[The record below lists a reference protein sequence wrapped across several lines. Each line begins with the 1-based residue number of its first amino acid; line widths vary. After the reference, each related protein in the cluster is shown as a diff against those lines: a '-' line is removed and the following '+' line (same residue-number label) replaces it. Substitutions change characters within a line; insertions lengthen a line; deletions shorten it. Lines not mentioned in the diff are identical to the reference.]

1 MVKMHTSFARNTEL
15 KNWLFLVVVGVVLVL
30 VASCDKED
38 AGPAYT
44 QADRDRCAHIDR
56 DAELGEYLYGIC
68 LSGAWPTELPPAT
81 QQGLSTFGCWINDTL
96 AFVARDPEELPSTTA
111 RANSQD
117 PGVFTLI
124 AYYDTWNEID
134 PRRIDLGL
142 RLENGVIY
150 SSVSSVSFR
159 SMIGYSREYV
169 IDSIASSIAYTIDE
183 DRRIAHGSFNLLAV
197 NPRDSTDIIHL
208 SDGRFDVGYSKF
220 Y

>member
-1 MVKMHTSFARNTEL
+1 MKVTY
-15 KNWLFLVVVGVVLVL
+15 LFFTITALILL
-30 VASCDKED
+30 SASSCDKNDD
-38 AGPAYT
+38 APFYSD
-44 QADRDRCAHIDR
+44 ADRARCAHIDR

-142 RLENGVIY
+142 RLENGIIY
-150 SSVSSVSFR
+150 SSVSRVF
-159 SMIGYSREYV
+159 IYNINGYSQVYNV
-169 IDSIASSIAYTIDE
+169 DSIASSITYTIDE

-208 SDGRFDVGYSKF
+208 SDGRFDVLVSTF
-220 Y
+220 